1 LVALICKYFS
11 QELFSH
17 FAKIFLFIFSEMVEC
32 LHIERDD
39 PNEETKN
46 RKPKMK
52 IKVALNTKGRE
63 LSDSLDK
70 VNGKAKS
77 ATASAMDILNATEI
91 AEKQLAAFGIAKS
104 SRIGAEVTYTSGGS
118 VARAYKYTRIANR
131 IKAVRGGSYWYVT
144 SIERVEL
151 FPNQDGGIKVGL
163 NADQEKTALSQVRA
177 KFYNI

>member
-1 LVALICKYFS
+1 MK
-11 QELFSH
+11 EG
-17 FAKIFLFIFSEMVEC
+17 
-32 LHIERDD
+32 LHIERDE
-39 PNEETKN
+39 PERRNQN

-70 VNGKAKS
+70 VNGKARS

-118 VARAYKYTRIANR
+118 VAKAYKYTRIANR

-144 SIERVEL
+144 SIDRVEL

-163 NADQEKTALSQVRA
+163 NADQEKTALAGIRA

>member
-1 LVALICKYFS
+1 M
-11 QELFSH
+11 
-17 FAKIFLFIFSEMVEC
+17 FAHRKRRPLTT
-32 LHIERDD
+32 
-39 PNEETKN
+39 ETKN

-163 NADQEKTALSQVRA
+163 NADQEKTALSQVRS
-177 KFYNI
+177 KFYTL

>member
-1 LVALICKYFS
+1 L
-11 QELFSH
+11 E
-17 FAKIFLFIFSEMVEC
+17 EMNES
-32 LHIERDD
+32 LHIERDELAD
-39 PNEETKN
+39 TN

-52 IKVALNTKGRE
+52 IKVALNTKSRE
-63 LSDSLDK
+63 LSDSLEK
-70 VNGKAKS
+70 VNGKARS

-104 SRIGAEVTYTSGGS
+104 SRLGAEVTYTSGGS
-118 VARAYKYTRIANR
+118 VAKAYKYTRIANR
-131 IKAVRGGSYWYVT
+131 IKAVRGGSFWYVT

-163 NADQEKTALSQVRA
+163 NAEQEKIALAGVRA

>member
-1 LVALICKYFS
+1 LEEIDQGLP
-11 QELFSH
+11 
-17 FAKIFLFIFSEMVEC
+17 
-32 LHIERDD
+32 IERDE
-39 PNEETKN
+39 PERRNEN
-46 RKPKMK
+46 RKHQMK

-70 VNGKAKS
+70 VNGKARS

-104 SRIGAEVTYTSGGS
+104 SRIGAEMTYTSGGS
-118 VARAYKYTRIANR
+118 VAKAYKYTRIANR
-131 IKAVRGGSYWYVT
+131 IKAVRGGSFWYVT

-163 NADQEKTALSQVRA
+163 NADQEKTALAGVRA

>member
-1 LVALICKYFS
+1 
-11 QELFSH
+11 
-17 FAKIFLFIFSEMVEC
+17 
-32 LHIERDD
+32 
-39 PNEETKN
+39 
-46 RKPKMK
+46 MK
-52 IKVALNTKGRE
+52 IKIALNTKGRE

-77 ATASAMDILNATEI
+77 ATASAMDILNATEV

-104 SRIGAEVTYTSGGS
+104 SRIGAEMIYTSGGS

-131 IKAVRGGSYWYVT
+131 ITAVRGGSFWYVT

-163 NADQEKTALSQVRA
+163 NADQEKIQCVASHLNLSINSQLVGFGETQQPGLTDYA
-177 KFYNI
+177 DGINTIAFLKKIAN

>member
-1 LVALICKYFS
+1 MN
-11 QELFSH
+11 EG
-17 FAKIFLFIFSEMVEC
+17 
-32 LHIERDD
+32 LHIERDEPAD
-39 PNEETKN
+39 TNQN

-52 IKVALNTKGRE
+52 IKIALNTKGRE

-91 AEKQLAAFGIAKS
+91 AEKQLSAFGIAKS

-118 VARAYKYTRIANR
+118 VAKAYKYTRIANR

-163 NADQEKTALSQVRA
+163 NADQEKTALAGVRA

>member
-1 LVALICKYFS
+1 
-11 QELFSH
+11 
-17 FAKIFLFIFSEMVEC
+17 
-32 LHIERDD
+32 
-39 PNEETKN
+39 
-46 RKPKMK
+46 MK

-63 LSDSLDK
+63 LSDSLEN
-70 VNGKAKS
+70 VNGKARS

-104 SRIGAEVTYTSGGS
+104 SRLGAEVTYTSGGS
-118 VARAYKYTRIANR
+118 VAKAYKYTRIANR
-131 IKAVRGGSYWYVT
+131 IKAVRGGSAWYVT

-163 NADQEKTALSQVRA
+163 NAEQEKTALSAVRA

>member
-1 LVALICKYFS
+1 
-11 QELFSH
+11 
-17 FAKIFLFIFSEMVEC
+17 
-32 LHIERDD
+32 
-39 PNEETKN
+39 
-46 RKPKMK
+46 MK
-52 IKVALNTKGRE
+52 IKIALNTKGRE

-77 ATASAMDILNATEI
+77 ATASAMDVLNATEV

-104 SRIGAEVTYTSGGS
+104 SRIGAQMVYTSGGS

-131 IKAVRGGSYWYVT
+131 ITAVRGGSFWYVT

-163 NADQEKTALSQVRA
+163 NADQEKTALSQVRS
-177 KFYNI
+177 KFYSIEK